1 MAKIDLLLWQK
12 RRNKCATLFFD
23 SLCRTAVI
31 GLLCHT
37 TLLEM
42 RFIIK
47 SIIIYRMNVFC

>member
-12 RRNKCATLFFD
+12 RRNKRATLFFD